1 MRFRSSGLGETELKG
16 NMSAFAT
23 AGADLLVLQIDTY
36 EPVQWHLRAAVER
49 RDIPVIVKGLVKP
62 AILFHMIRAFFYV
75 KKNPTEVEDL
85 MDKSI

>member
-16 NMSAFAT
+16 HMAGFSA
-23 AGADLLVLQIDTY
+23 AGADLLVLQIDTS

-49 RDIPVIVKGLVKP
+49 RDIPVVVKGLVKP
-62 AILFHMIRAFFYV
+62 AVLFFMIRAFFRV

>member
-16 NMSAFAT
+16 RLSAFVP
-23 AGADLLVLQIDTY
+23 AGADLLVLHIDTY
-36 EPVQWHLRAAVER
+36 EPVKWHLRAAVER

-62 AILFHMIRAFFYV
+62 AVLFFMIRAFFRV

>member
-16 NMSAFAT
+16 HMAGFAT
-23 AGADLLVLQIDTY
+23 AGADLLVLQIDTS

-49 RDIPVIVKGLVKP
+49 RDIPVVVKGLVKP
-62 AILFHMIRAFFYV
+62 SVLFLMIRAFFYV